1 MTIFL
6 QINPQKIKEEWNDE
20 VVNEEFGEIEGREE
34 DWQSSSSIFLPRV
47 YSNDAKMAA
56 ILLCDVLGV
65 LCILLNAFVII
76 ALIRNRRRVLVN
88 VFYVMVLHCAIVDL
102 IRGGC
107 LIAWGMPHLLVH
119 TMRSIQ
125 DRLTALKINQ
135 VTLVILRSCNLL
147 TIFNLLVFTTNEFIV
162 IKYPLHYRRYFRR
175 RIVLFILA
183 FW

>member
-125 DRLTALKINQ
+125 DRLTALK
-135 VTLVILRSCNLL
+135 
-147 TIFNLLVFTTNEFIV
+147 
-162 IKYPLHYRRYFRR
+162 
-175 RIVLFILA
+175 A
-183 FW
+183 G

>member
-1 MTIFL
+1 
-6 QINPQKIKEEWNDE
+6 
-20 VVNEEFGEIEGREE
+20 
-34 DWQSSSSIFLPRV
+34 
-47 YSNDAKMAA
+47 MAA

-125 DRLTALKINQ
+125 DRLTALK
-135 VTLVILRSCNLL
+135 VGY
-147 TIFNLLVFTTNEFIV
+147 IF
-162 IKYPLHYRRYFRR
+162 
-175 RIVLFILA
+175 
-183 FW
+183 